1 MLKHYEYNVLKS
13 ILLPEKCGS
22 VFRGSTSRGSFPKNQ
37 VIDMFF
43 PIRHLL
49 VWVGFL
55 IIK

>member
-13 ILLPEKCGS
+13 IRPPVQCGS
-22 VFRGSTSRGSFPKNQ
+22 VFRGGTLRGSFPKNQ
-37 VIDMFF
+37 VIDMYF